1 MKLVRGASSAYLEHG
16 WRAQR
21 RRQLLALE
29 YDVEA
34 WGRRPLDRFSGTLA
48 RRALERHELH
58 EGGVLRAWSGPLVR
72 PGGSTSVSAGFDR
85 SAVGG

>member
-16 WRAQR
+16 LRAQR

-34 WGRRPLDRFSGTLA
+34 WGRRPLDRSTDTLA
-48 RRALERHELH
+48 RE
-58 EGGVLRAWSGPLVR
+58 
-72 PGGSTSVSAGFDR
+72 AGLDC
-85 SAVGG
+85 A